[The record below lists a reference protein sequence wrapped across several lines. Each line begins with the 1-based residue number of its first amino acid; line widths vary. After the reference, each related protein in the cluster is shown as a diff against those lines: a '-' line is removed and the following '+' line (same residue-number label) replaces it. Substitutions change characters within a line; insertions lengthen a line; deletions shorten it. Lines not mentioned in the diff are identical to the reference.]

1 MRATSS
7 ALTNCTGHTK
17 LLPLKTKDIDCD
29 GKKGDGT
36 KFSAIGNV
44 YEVDGGNP
52 QLLESMIAWDLRR

>member
-7 ALTNCTGHTK
+7 AFSICTGAAK
-17 LLPLKTKDIDCD
+17 PAPLKTKDIDCD

-52 QLLESMIAWDLRR
+52 QLLDR